1 MTAQQ
6 LRQEQ
11 DAVATY
17 DESTASHL
25 SALLK
30 APFVV
35 NTSDHSLLSHGDC
48 RVNRAALPSVS
59 ASFFTTD
66 GVQKPSTSG
75 ALDSCALRCA
85 GTLCFCLGHQAIG
98 DSCATLPRRVYS
110 CGAPCSGW
118 RCVHTAPWHL
128 ICIFI
133 WHTSVDACVDMWTFG
148 QQQSSSQGN
157 ASSPALDINWPGG
170 RTLTMCLYCC
180 CRQGQRR
187 HAQGGLVRR

>member
-1 MTAQQ
+1 MVPAELENSVTAQQ

-35 NTSDHSLLSHGDC
+35 NTSDHSLLSHGDR

-75 ALDSCALRCA
+75 ALDSCALHCA
-85 GTLCFCLGHQAIG
+85 GTLCFCLGPWAL
-98 DSCATLPRRVYS
+98 DVY
-110 CGAPCSGW
+110 GL
-118 RCVHTAPWHL
+118 VYHTGYAVVARHAL
-128 ICIFI
+128 GG
-133 WHTSVDACVDMWTFG
+133 DACI
-148 QQQSSSQGN
+148 
-157 ASSPALDINWPGG
+157 L
-170 RTLTMCLYCC
+170 
-180 CRQGQRR
+180 RR
-187 HAQGGLVRR
+187 GA